1 MNIVLFDC
9 FYDEFLPL
17 TYTRPVG
24 DLRCG
29 ILTFA
34 ERWSKLLNSN
44 FSFLTKDYLS
54 EKYPYINNE
63 TSLFINPCVFPNE
76 ELISKINTLPLE
88 NAIYYNDILVAVKTN
103 LENFNMLN
111 FSKYNYEK
119 DIDVIKYPWDLFS
132 YNFKALTFDFNLLTS
147 NKISQELSKTV
158 GVLGDVKNI
167 FLEEGAIVEFCTLNV
182 KEGPIYIGKNA
193 QILEGSTIR
202 GPISLGNNSFI
213 NMGSKIYGG
222 TTIGPFCKVG
232 GEVHNSIFW
241 GYTNKGH
248 EGFVGNSV
256 IGQWCNFGA
265 DSNTSNMKNNYADVK
280 CWSFKE
286 EKFINTK
293 LQFCGTIMADHSK
306 TAINTQL
313 NTGTII
319 GFGANVFYAGFPP
332 NYIEHFSWG
341 GERNGEKFQ
350 LNKFFEVVERV
361 MKRRNIDFDI
371 IERNIISN
379 LYSKFIN
386 KK

>member
-1 MNIVLFDC
+1 MNIVVFDC

-29 ILTFA
+29 TLTFA
-34 ERWSKLLNSN
+34 ERWSKLLNSEY
-44 FSFLTKDYLS
+44 SFLTKDFLS
-54 EKYPYINNE
+54 EKYPYNDSE
-63 TSLFINPCVFPNE
+63 SSLFLNPCVFPNK
-76 ELISKINTLPLE
+76 ELLSEINDLSE
-88 NAIYYNDILVAVKTN
+88 GNAIYYNDLLVAVKTN
-103 LENFNMLN
+103 LANFNSLT
-111 FSKYNYEK
+111 FSKINYDK
-119 DIDVIKYPWDLFS
+119 ILDVLHHPWDLFS
-132 YNFKALTFDFNLLTS
+132 YNFKALSFDFELLTA
-147 NKISQELSKTV
+147 NRISQKLSKTV
-158 GVLGDVKNI
+158 GVIGDVNNI
-167 FLEEGAIVEFCTLNV
+167 FLEEGAIVEYCTLNA
-182 KEGPIYIGKNA
+182 KDGTIYVGKNA
-193 QILEGSTIR
+193 QILEGSNIR

-222 TTIGPFCKVG
+222 TTIGSYCKIG

-256 IGQWCNFGA
+256 VGQWCNFGA

-286 EKFINTK
+286 DKFINTK

-313 NTGTII
+313 NTGTVI
-319 GFGANVFYAGFPP
+319 GVGANVFHVGFPP
-332 NYIEHFSWG
+332 NLIEHFSWG

-350 LNKFFEVVERV
+350 LNKFYEVAERV
-361 MKRRNIDFDI
+361 MKRRNLEFDKK
-371 IERNIISN
+371 EQNIISY